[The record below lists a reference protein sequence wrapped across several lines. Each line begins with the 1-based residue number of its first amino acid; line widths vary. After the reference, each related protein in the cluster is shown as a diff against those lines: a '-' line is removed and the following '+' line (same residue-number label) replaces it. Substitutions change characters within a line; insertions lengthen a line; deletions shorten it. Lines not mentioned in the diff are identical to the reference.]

1 MARPI
6 KLKRVYEAPV
16 KTDGVRILVDRIW
29 PRGLTK
35 KQARIDYWAQD
46 VAPSTRLRQWFGH
59 DPEKWPAFKRRY
71 HAELRRNKM
80 GVAALKVVLRQSASV
95 TLVFGAHDKAHNNA
109 VVLKS
114 YLHR

>member
-1 MARPI
+1 MARNI

-29 PRGLTK
+29 PRGLIK

-46 VAPSTRLRQWFGH
+46 VAPSTKLRQWFGH
-59 DPEKWPAFKRRY
+59 DPGKWPEFKRRY
-71 HAELRRNKM
+71 HAELRHNKT
-80 GVAALKVVLRQSASV
+80 GVAALKALLQQSASV
-95 TLVFGAHDKAHNNA
+95 TLVFGAHDEAHNNA

-114 YLHR
+114 YLRR